1 MSNIKQK
8 IILGLGV
15 ATAVLTTGYNSAMAY
30 IFTSTGISVE
40 TADVSSTSTV
50 ALQAV
55 GSQFEILKFLG
66 LFLLIGVA
74 GYILNKVLSIKI
86 GG

>member
-1 MSNIKQK
+1 MKRLATGMAVS
-8 IILGLGV
+8 V
-15 ATAVLTTGYNSAMAY
+15 AVGTAGYNSAMAY
-30 IFTSTGISVE
+30 IFTSTGITVE
-40 TADVSSTSTV
+40 DTDVVAVSDVS
-50 ALQAV
+50 LNAV
-55 GSQFEILKFLG
+55 GSQFEVLKFLG

>member
-1 MSNIKQK
+1 MSIRNRT
-8 IILGLGV
+8 LALV
-15 ATAVLTTGYNSAMAY
+15 AVAVASVTAMYGSAMAY
-30 IFTSTGISVE
+30 VFTSTGITVE
-40 TADVSSTSTV
+40 SADVSSTSTV

-86 GG
+86 G